1 MLEDKEFRRGATP
14 RIIRPMLQGDG
25 LQDVDSTL
33 LPARLPG
40 LRKLTKD
47 PSVPL
52 FPNLPKDEAREELSD
67 PVKEGELEC
76 MVSPFSYGVNN
87 AFSLSICCAHNDGH
101 LIPELRCVG
110 TRIQKVIQSLCRSF
124 T

>member
-1 MLEDKEFRRGATP
+1 M
-14 RIIRPMLQGDG
+14 
-25 LQDVDSTL
+25 DSTL
-33 LPARLPG
+33 LPASLPW

-52 FPNLPKDEAREELSD
+52 FPDLPKDESREELPD
-67 PVKEGELEC
+67 PVKEGGLER
-76 MVSPFSYGVNN
+76 MISPFSDGVNN
-87 AFSLSICCAHNDGH
+87 AFSLPICCAHDDGH

-110 TRIQKVIQSLCRSF
+110 TRIQKVIQSLCRAF